1 MFNKTLENLKNLATK
16 KLNAEDIVNEVKARS
31 ESLGKL
37 TNAEREKI
45 LDKLVG
51 KILQG
56 QDLGD
61 NGDAIRTKI
70 RARLFDKQAGD
81 ALFLSN
87 LKYINEVLTGSLPRS
102 LSDLSGFRD
111 TLAAKLVQDAK
122 GGKLP
127 TQSNT
132 GKRDGGGRNQGPR
145 GDADRGR
152 RGDADQSRRA
162 DADQSRR
169 GDADRGRRGDNRP
182 NRNNER
188 RDNTNQDSGRG
199 GASHREAQTGNQQ
212 ARSHD
217 EAPKSAPSHSTP
229 SETTHATD
237 HHSESAPE

>member
-1 MFNKTLENLKNLATK
+1 MFNKTIENLKNLAAT

-31 ESLGKL
+31 ESIGKL
-37 TNAEREKI
+37 TSAEREKI

-70 RARLFDKQAGD
+70 RARLFDKQEGD

-87 LKYINEVLTGSLPRS
+87 LRYINEVLTGSLPRS

-132 GKRDGGGRNQGPR
+132 NRATGKGDGSGRGQGPR
-145 GDADRGR
+145 GDFDRGR
-152 RGDADQSRRA
+152 RGDRR
-162 DADQSRR
+162 
-169 GDADRGRRGDNRP
+169 P
-182 NRNNER
+182 HRNNER
-188 RDNTNQDSGRG
+188 RDNNNQDSGRG
-199 GASHREAQTGNQQ
+199 GASHREANANNQQ
-212 ARSHD
+212 AKSHD
-217 EAPKSAPSHSTP
+217 EAPKSAHSNSAP
-229 SETTHATD
+229 AEATHAAD
-237 HHSESAPE
+237 HRTESAPE

>member
-1 MFNKTLENLKNLATK
+1 MFNKTIENLKNLASK
-16 KLNAEDIVNEVKARS
+16 KLNAEEIVNEVKARS
-31 ESLGKL
+31 ESIGRL

-45 LDKLVG
+45 LNKLVG

-56 QDLGD
+56 QDLGE

-122 GGKLP
+122 GGTLP

-132 GKRDGGGRNQGPR
+132 NRAAGKGDGSGRGQGPR
-145 GDADRGR
+145 GDFDRGR
-152 RGDADQSRRA
+152 RGDRRP
-162 DADQSRR
+162 Q
-169 GDADRGRRGDNRP
+169 
-182 NRNNER
+182 RNNER
-188 RDNTNQDSGRG
+188 RDNNNQESGRG
-199 GASHREAQTGNQQ
+199 GASHREANTANHQ
-212 ARSHD
+212 ARSQED
-217 EAPKSAPSHSTP
+217 APKSSHSQTGSSHSAP
-229 SETTHATD
+229 AETTHAAD
-237 HHSESAPE
+237 HQTESAPE

>member
-31 ESLGKL
+31 ESIGKL
-37 TNAEREKI
+37 TSAEREKI

-61 NGDAIRTKI
+61 HGDAIRTKI

-122 GGKLP
+122 GGTLP
-127 TQSNT
+127 TQTNT
-132 GKRDGGGRNQGPR
+132 SSAAGKRDGGGRNQGPR
-145 GDADRGR
+145 GDFDRGR
-152 RGDADQSRRA
+152 RGDR
-162 DADQSRR
+162 
-169 GDADRGRRGDNRP
+169 RP

-188 RDNTNQDSGRG
+188 RDNNNQDSGRG
-199 GASHREAQTGNQQ
+199 GASHREANASNQQ

-217 EAPKSAPSHSTP
+217 EAPKTAHSNPAPAHAAP
-229 SETTHATD
+229 SETTHAADRHT
-237 HHSESAPE
+237 ESAPE